1 MSDFK
6 KLVVWHKAHAL
17 ALEVHRLGSR
27 LRGVDHASIRSQ
39 MVRAALSIPTNIVEG
54 VGQQSRKDFAR
65 FISIA
70 LNSTSEHEYHLIV
83 LLDTRLIS
91 ESDFRSLLARAI
103 EVRKMLHGLRRR
115 VITTPRL
122 SNDCSLQQ

>member
-17 ALEVHRLGSR
+17 ALEVHRLCSK
-27 LRGVDHASIRSQ
+27 LRGGEHASIRSQ
-39 MVRAALSIPTNIVEG
+39 VVRAALSIPTNIVEG

-70 LNSTSEHEYHLIV
+70 LNSTSEREYHLIV
-83 LLDTRLIS
+83 LRDTRLIS
-91 ESDFRSLLARAI
+91 ESDFRSLLAQAI

-122 SNDCSLQQ
+122 SNDSSLQH

>member
-6 KLVVWHKAHAL
+6 KLLVWHKAHAL
-17 ALEVHRLGSR
+17 ALEVHRLGSK
-27 LRGVDHASIRSQ
+27 LRGVEHAAIRSQ
-39 MVRAALSIPTNIVEG
+39 IVRAGLSIPTNIVEG

-70 LNSTSEHEYHLIV
+70 LNSTSELEYHLIV
-83 LLDTRLIS
+83 LRDTRLMS
-91 ESDFRSLLARAI
+91 ESDFRSLLAQVI

-122 SNDCSLQQ
+122 SQDSAVNP